1 MRISDWSSDVC
12 SSDLAAIRSCGSK
25 GTNGL
30 KLDGVRS
37 SPIGP
42 REAQWLLAAA
52 DILQIIAS
60 GLTRSGQAATRFR
73 GGNAKRQEMSP
84 VENPHIIFATQRR
97 QPLLV
102 DEAQVHQDR
111 PRQHAV
117 LHPHN
122 ILNEHAAPRVHQRSD
137 KHTSELQSLMR

>member
-42 REAQWLLAAA
+42 REAQWILAAA

-60 GLTRSGQAATRFR
+60 GLTRSGQAAPRFR
-73 GGNAKRQEMSP
+73 GGNAKRTEMSP
-84 VENPHIIFATQRR
+84 GENPHIIFATQSPQHCLCDKAKVQTDRHR
-97 QPLLV
+97 NPHQPT
-102 DEAQVHQDR
+102 
-111 PRQHAV
+111 P
-117 LHPHN
+117 P
-122 ILNEHAAPRVHQRSD
+122 
-137 KHTSELQSLMR
+137 

>member
-37 SPIGP
+37 SPIGT

-60 GLTRSGQAATRFR
+60 GLTRSAQAATRFR
-73 GGNAKRQEMSP
+73 AGNANRPERRQA
-84 VENPHIIFATQRR
+84 ENPHIILATPRR
-97 QPLLV
+97 QTLLV
-102 DEAQVHQDR
+102 HDQTGRHEGRERDCK
-111 PRQHAV
+111 
-117 LHPHN
+117 N
-122 ILNEHAAPRVHQRSD
+122 
-137 KHTSELQSLMR
+137 T